1 MKTDVIKSLFTGKPL
16 PCERAVPKDKGYWDL
31 LKESHQRAERFM
43 GRLSPKDKEEL
54 ECILECRQEAVQYE
68 IEEAFIQ
75 GYSLGVRST
84 AESFL
89 LQEGHRSS

>member
-1 MKTDVIKSLFTGKPL
+1 MKTDAIKRLFTGKPL
-16 PCERAVPKDKGYWDL
+16 PCDAAAPKDKRYWEL
-31 LKESHQRAERFM
+31 LKESHQRSERFM
-43 GRLSPKDKEEL
+43 DRLSPEDKEEL
-54 ECILECRQEAVQYE
+54 ECIQECRQEAAQYE

-89 LQEGHRSS
+89 LEEDHGVS